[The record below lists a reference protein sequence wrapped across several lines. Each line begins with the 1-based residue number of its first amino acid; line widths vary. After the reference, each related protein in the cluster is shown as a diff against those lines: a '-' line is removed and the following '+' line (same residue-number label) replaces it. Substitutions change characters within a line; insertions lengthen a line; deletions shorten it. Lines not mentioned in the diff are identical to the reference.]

1 MKFIRSITRMLLL
14 VLLSAA
20 AVSCNT
26 GEGTGGTGAIE
37 GTVYKVLHPDDNYNL
52 EADTIVAAK
61 EDVFLVY
68 GTQGFYGDD
77 AETDH
82 TGLYRFDYLR
92 PGTYTVY
99 AYTELASGE
108 RVAVPQTVEVKNGKT
123 TTVPDIY
130 IHDGKAY
137 GTSIVKG
144 HVWATYI
151 DKEGNIL
158 YQGWAYGQRMYIQRQ
173 GEDFPF
179 DDVRAGIDGVFAF
192 QKLTPGTYTV
202 FTFNEDGDEIPS
214 VVAKTIAVPEPD
226 HIYAFP
232 DTFRVNIKP

>member
-52 EADTIVAAK
+52 EADTIIAAK

-99 AYTELASGE
+99 AYTE
-108 RVAVPQTVEVKNGKT
+108 
-123 TTVPDIY
+123 
-130 IHDGKAY
+130 
-137 GTSIVKG
+137 KG

-151 DKEGNIL
+151 DKDGNIL

-232 DTFRVNIKP
+232 DTFRINIKP

>member
-52 EADTIVAAK
+52 EADTIIAAK

-151 DKEGNIL
+151 DKDGNIL

-214 VVAKTIAVPEPD
+214 VVTKTIAVPEPD

-232 DTFRVNIKP
+232 DTFRINIKP

>member
-52 EADTIVAAK
+52 EVTIIAAK

-151 DKEGNIL
+151 DKDGNIL

-202 FTFNEDGDEIPS
+202 FPFNEDGDEIPP

-232 DTFRVNIKP
+232 DTFRINIKP